1 MNVNYQLNDNAETGE
16 ITLRITSID
25 SAFLEKVFQEGSY
38 TASNSSYSV
47 SVHRSGTNRLES
59 DMGSTN
65 LYVDENGFAEQEV
78 TLEGYVTQDR
88 NVYQDRVNNVMQ
100 MVNAAA

>member
-16 ITLRITSID
+16 ITLRVTSID
-25 SAFLEKVFQEGSY
+25 SAFFDKIISEG
-38 TASNSSYSV
+38 TLTFGNSSYAV
-47 SVHRSGTNRLES
+47 NICRSGSNILES
-59 DMGSTN
+59 NMGVTM
-65 LYVDENGFAEQEV
+65 LYVSEDGFQEQEV